1 MTFKAQALMAQDQN
15 LLHRVAACAAA
26 AGVPEHP
33 VAWVNNQAWQ
43 LVVQPGWGVAYAAA
57 LAAETPAPGLD
68 ESVITDEMI
77 CTAVN
82 DLNGAP

>member
-15 LLHRVAACAAA
+15 LLNRVAACAAA

-33 VAWVNNQAWQ
+33 VAWANNQAWQ
-43 LVVQPGWGVAYAAA
+43 IAVQPGWGEAYAAA
-57 LAAETPAPGLD
+57 LEAETPTPGLD

-77 CTAVN
+77 RAAVN
-82 DLNGAP
+82 NLNGAS